1 MSASTALLPE
11 YIVVVAVLVTM
22 IAAMIRRPGG
32 TVASWV
38 ALIGILGALW
48 ATIDL
53 WTMHIHPAVF
63 FNQSLTVD
71 NYSLFVNVLVL
82 IAASSTLLLGWTGE
96 REHEEFPI
104 LVLIAALGMMSLGM
118 VGNLIALFLGIEV
131 LSLPLYV
138 LSASHRTVFGGEA
151 GLKYLLL
158 GAFSSGILLF
168 GLALVYGATGTMN
181 FVDFASSVNVHSPLL
196 AAGLMLTLVGLLF
209 KLGIVPFHMWVP
221 DVYEGSPM
229 PVTNFMAFGT
239 KVGAAVILLRLLA
252 YGFYMSPQDWGPALG
267 YLALLTMIVGNLL
280 ALPQNDLKR
289 LFGYSGIGHAGFLL
303 IGVAVHS
310 VVGAKAM
317 LFYLLPYGLAV
328 IGAFAILT
336 MMGTDKETVTISDLA
351 GMARQ
356 KPWAAAL
363 FIVFMFSFAGIPLT
377 GGFVGKLYLL
387 QAALFAHQP
396 GLAIGLVLGTFL
408 GLGAY
413 LRPLQAM
420 FRTRQGESNMAGW
433 NVNWSHVV
441 VLVVAVVGTVGLGVY
456 PTPVVHWV
464 SQSANFF
471 WLH

>member
-221 DVYEGSPM
+221 KSKYLSP
-229 PVTNFMAFGT
+229 A
-239 KVGAAVILLRLLA
+239 
-252 YGFYMSPQDWGPALG
+252 SPP
-267 YLALLTMIVGNLL
+267 
-280 ALPQNDLKR
+280 K
-289 LFGYSGIGHAGFLL
+289 
-303 IGVAVHS
+303 
-310 VVGAKAM
+310 
-317 LFYLLPYGLAV
+317 
-328 IGAFAILT
+328 
-336 MMGTDKETVTISDLA
+336 TVRCDADST
-351 GMARQ
+351 
-356 KPWAAAL
+356 
-363 FIVFMFSFAGIPLT
+363 
-377 GGFVGKLYLL
+377 
-387 QAALFAHQP
+387 
-396 GLAIGLVLGTFL
+396 
-408 GLGAY
+408 
-413 LRPLQAM
+413 
-420 FRTRQGESNMAGW
+420 
-433 NVNWSHVV
+433 
-441 VLVVAVVGTVGLGVY
+441 
-456 PTPVVHWV
+456 
-464 SQSANFF
+464 
-471 WLH
+471 